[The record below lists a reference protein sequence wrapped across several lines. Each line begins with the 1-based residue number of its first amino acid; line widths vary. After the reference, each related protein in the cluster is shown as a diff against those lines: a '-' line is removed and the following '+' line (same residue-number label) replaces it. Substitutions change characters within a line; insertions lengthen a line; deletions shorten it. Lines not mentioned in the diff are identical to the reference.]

1 MRANLW
7 SILSLYSRPVAA
19 RIPDDI
25 TQLLT
30 ACAAGDPGAW
40 RQLTPYL
47 YAELGRLA
55 ESYLRNERSGHTLQ
69 PTALVHESYIRLM
82 EQRLPRFESR
92 GHFLAL
98 AAQVMRQ
105 VLVDSARA
113 HRAAKRGGGVPAV
126 PIEEAEPVIEG
137 FNWSIIELDEALNRL
152 RARNEAHAQ
161 VVEFHYFGGLHLA
174 EIASVTGRSE
184 RTLARELRAAK
195 LFLARELGG
204 AA

>member
-1 MRANLW
+1 VHAG
-7 SILSLYSRPVAA
+7 
-19 RIPDDI
+19 DDI
-25 TQLLT
+25 TQILS
-30 ACAAGDPGAW
+30 ACSAGDPAAW
-40 RQLTPYL
+40 RRLTPFL

-55 ESYLRNERSGHTLQ
+55 ESYLRNERTGHTLQ
-69 PTALVHESYIRLM
+69 PTALVHESYIRLV

-113 HRAAKRGGGVPAV
+113 HRAAKRGGGLRAL
-126 PIEEAEPVIEG
+126 PIQDAAPVIEG
-137 FNWSIIELDEALNRL
+137 VNWGVIELDEALNRL
-152 RARNEAHAQ
+152 RGRNEAHAQ
-161 VVEFHYFGGLHLA
+161 VIEYHYFGGLLVA

-184 RTLARELRAAK
+184 RTIARELRAAK